1 MALVFIMCAFLGGCT
16 GTTFDGRVG
25 RCASGRVV
33 GGGLWWQ
40 TKSTGEAGSLASD
53 AVSVVGDEEGEVS
66 VKDHVD
72 GDPEG
77 DARAGAA
84 GVVRNPE

>member
-1 MALVFIMCAFLGGCT
+1 MFGSCVHHVCILGWLYGNNIRWQ
-16 GTTFDGRVG
+16 GGAMWQRQ
-25 RCASGRVV
+25 S
-33 GGGLWWQ
+33 GGLWWQ

-84 GVVRNPE
+84 GVVQNPE